1 MKEFKDRFII
11 GIDHGYGNIKTANH
25 VFKTGVAASDT
36 EPVFGTNVLL
46 YNDRYYLI
54 GEGHKEFNADKITD
68 EEYFILTLAGIAMEL
83 NSYGLTEANV
93 HIAAGLPLKWVSQ
106 QKKAFSDYLLR
117 VPDVRFA
124 FNRKN
129 YRVRITGVNIFPQGF
144 AAIQDNGILTQMM
157 NEGYAHSTV
166 KHVYGLLKEYFRY
179 LCCEEHIPKNPM
191 AYVRMIRKANFLAA
205 QGKENIAQSV
215 AVTVLSDEE
224 IQCMREEVFAKNKK
238 GALKHHQAV
247 AYLLMLNT
255 GLRTGEALG
264 LINSDID
271 LDDKELRVTRAVKEV
286 SKRDKDGTVCGTELI
301 VGGMKTAASK
311 RTIPLNS
318 TAIEMILILRTE
330 RYFGAD
336 SPLIS
341 NQVGDFTRPST
352 FRSRWYTLLDF
363 AGISH
368 KGLHSLR
375 HTFATRLINGVEDEN
390 GNLKTLTV
398 RQVADLF
405 GHTTSSVTEKY
416 YVRREPNK
424 LCGITDEFEL

>member
-1 MKEFKDRFII
+1 MALKKLLNKGTVYKRSDSRWGGMVSYHDEQGVYRRKCFCAPTKKAVLKKIADYIEAFKKEVAEADE
-11 GIDHGYGNIKTANH
+11 ANKPLRKSMQKWLE
-25 VFKTGVAASDT
+25 VFQ
-36 EPVFGTNVLL
+36 FGTVERATYDRKEDCAKRYIYPRIGDLL
-46 YNDRYYLI
+46 ISDINS
-54 GEGHKEFNADKITD
+54 AD
-68 EEYFILTLAGIAMEL
+68 L
-83 NSYGLTEANV
+83 
-93 HIAAGLPLKWVSQ
+93 
-106 QKKAFSDYLLR
+106 
-117 VPDVRFA
+117 
-124 FNRKN
+124 
-129 YRVRITGVNIFPQGF
+129 
-144 AAIQDNGILTQMM
+144 NGILTQMM

-166 KHVYGLLKEYFRY
+166 KHIYSLLNEYFRY
-179 LCCEEHIPKNPM
+179 LCYEEYISKNPM
-191 AYVRMIRKANFLAA
+191 AYVRIIKKANFLAA
-205 QGKENIAQSV
+205 QGKGNIAQSD
-215 AVTVLSDEE
+215 AVTVLTNEE
-224 IQCMREEVFAKNKK
+224 IQRLRETVFTRNRK
-238 GALKHHQAV
+238 GAMKHQQAA

-255 GLRTGEALG
+255 GLRTGEVLG

-271 LDDKELRVTRAVKEV
+271 LDNREMLVVRAVKEV
-286 SKRDKDGTVCGTELI
+286 GKRDNDGTVRGTELI

-318 TAIEMILILRTE
+318 AAIEMILILRTE

-398 RQVADLF
+398 KQVADLL

-416 YVRREPNK
+416 YVRLEPNK

>member
-1 MKEFKDRFII
+1 MALKKLLNNGTVYKHNDNRWGGMVSYHDEQ
-11 GIDHGYGNIKTANH
+11 
-25 VFKTGVAASDT
+25 GVYRRKSFCAPT
-36 EPVFGTNVLL
+36 
-46 YNDRYYLI
+46 
-54 GEGHKEFNADKITD
+54 
-68 EEYFILTLAGIAMEL
+68 
-83 NSYGLTEANV
+83 
-93 HIAAGLPLKWVSQ
+93 
-106 QKKAFSDYLLR
+106 KKAVLKKIGDYIEAFKREVAEADETKKPLR
-117 VPDVRFA
+117 KSMQKWLEVFQYGTVERATYD
-124 FNRKN
+124 RKEDCAKH
-129 YRVRITGVNIFPQGF
+129 YIYPRIGDMIISEITS
-144 AAIQDNGILTQMM
+144 ADLNGILTQMM
-157 NEGYAHSTV
+157 NEGYSHSTV
-166 KHVYGLLKEYFRY
+166 KHVYSLFKEYFRY
-179 LCCEEHIPKNPM
+179 LCYEEHIPKNPM
-191 AYVRMIRKANFLAA
+191 AYVRMIKKANFLAA
-205 QGKENIAQSV
+205 QGREIIARSD
-215 AVTVLSDEE
+215 AVTVLNDEE
-224 IQCMREEVFAKNKK
+224 IRRLREAVFTRNRK
-238 GALKHHQAV
+238 GALKHQQAA

-255 GLRTGEALG
+255 GLRTGEVLG
-264 LINSDID
+264 LFNSDID
-271 LDDKELRVTRAVKEV
+271 LDKRELSVTRAVKEV
-286 SKRDKDGTVCGTELI
+286 GKRDKDGAACGTELI

-398 RQVADLF
+398 KQVADLL

-416 YVRREPNK
+416 YVRREPDK

>member
-1 MKEFKDRFII
+1 MALKKLLNNGTVYKHNDNRWGGMVSYHDEQGVYRRKSFCAPTKKAVLKKIGDYIEAFKREVAEADETKKPLRKSMQKWLDVFQYGTVERATHDRKEDCAKRYIYPRIGDLII
-11 GIDHGYGNIKTANH
+11 SE
-25 VFKTGVAASDT
+25 VAA
-36 EPVFGTNVLL
+36 
-46 YNDRYYLI
+46 
-54 GEGHKEFNADKITD
+54 AD
-68 EEYFILTLAGIAMEL
+68 L
-83 NSYGLTEANV
+83 S
-93 HIAAGLPLKWVSQ
+93 
-106 QKKAFSDYLLR
+106 
-117 VPDVRFA
+117 
-124 FNRKN
+124 
-129 YRVRITGVNIFPQGF
+129 
-144 AAIQDNGILTQMM
+144 GILSQMM
-157 NEGYAHSTV
+157 IEGYAHSTV
-166 KHVYGLLKEYFRY
+166 KHVYSLLNEYFRY
-179 LCCEEHIPKNPM
+179 LCYEDYIPKNPM
-191 AYVRMIRKANFLAA
+191 AYVRMIKKANFLAA
-205 QGKENIAQSV
+205 QGREIIARSD
-215 AVTVLSDEE
+215 AVTVLTDEE
-224 IQCMREEVFAKNKK
+224 IRRLREAVFTRNRK
-238 GALKHHQAV
+238 GALKHQQAA

-264 LINSDID
+264 LLNSDID
-271 LDDKELRVTRAVKEV
+271 LDKRALSVTRAVKEV

-318 TAIEMILILRTE
+318 TAIEMILILRTD

-398 RQVADLF
+398 RQVADLL

>member
-1 MKEFKDRFII
+1 MALKKLLNKGTVYKRSDNRWGGMVSYHDEQ
-11 GIDHGYGNIKTANH
+11 
-25 VFKTGVAASDT
+25 GVYRRKSFCAPT
-36 EPVFGTNVLL
+36 
-46 YNDRYYLI
+46 
-54 GEGHKEFNADKITD
+54 
-68 EEYFILTLAGIAMEL
+68 
-83 NSYGLTEANV
+83 
-93 HIAAGLPLKWVSQ
+93 
-106 QKKAFSDYLLR
+106 KKAVLKKIGDYIEFFKMEIAEADETKKPLR
-117 VPDVRFA
+117 KSMQKWLEVFQYGTVERATYD
-124 FNRKN
+124 RKEDCAKH
-129 YRVRITGVNIFPQGF
+129 YIYPRIGDMIISEITS
-144 AAIQDNGILTQMM
+144 ADLNGILTQMM
-157 NEGYAHSTV
+157 NEGYSHSTV
-166 KHVYGLLKEYFRY
+166 KHVYSLFKEYFRY
-179 LCCEEHIPKNPM
+179 LCYEEHIPKNPM
-191 AYVRMIRKANFLAA
+191 AYVRMIKKANFLAA
-205 QGKENIAQSV
+205 QGREIIARSD
-215 AVTVLSDEE
+215 AVTVLNDEE
-224 IQCMREEVFAKNKK
+224 IRRLREAVFTRNRK
-238 GALKHHQAV
+238 GALKHQQAA

-255 GLRTGEALG
+255 GLRTGEVLG
-264 LINSDID
+264 LLYSDIV
-271 LDDKELRVTRAVKEV
+271 LDKRELSVTRAVKEV
-286 SKRDKDGTVCGTELI
+286 GKRDKDGAACGTELI

-318 TAIEMILILRTE
+318 TAIEMILILRTD

-398 RQVADLF
+398 RQVADLL

>member
-1 MKEFKDRFII
+1 MALKKLLNKGTVYKRSDNHWGGMVSYHDEQGVYRRKSFCAPTKKAVLKKIGDYIEAFKREVAEADETKKPLRKSMQKWLEVFQYGTVERATHDRKEDCAKRYIYPRIGDLII
-11 GIDHGYGNIKTANH
+11 SE
-25 VFKTGVAASDT
+25 VAA
-36 EPVFGTNVLL
+36 
-46 YNDRYYLI
+46 
-54 GEGHKEFNADKITD
+54 AD
-68 EEYFILTLAGIAMEL
+68 L
-83 NSYGLTEANV
+83 S
-93 HIAAGLPLKWVSQ
+93 
-106 QKKAFSDYLLR
+106 
-117 VPDVRFA
+117 
-124 FNRKN
+124 
-129 YRVRITGVNIFPQGF
+129 
-144 AAIQDNGILTQMM
+144 GILSQMM
-157 NEGYAHSTV
+157 IEGYAHSTV
-166 KHVYGLLKEYFRY
+166 KHVYSLLNEYFRY
-179 LCCEEHIPKNPM
+179 LCYEDYIPKNPM
-191 AYVRMIRKANFLAA
+191 AYVRMIKKANFLAA
-205 QGKENIAQSV
+205 QGREIIARSD
-215 AVTVLSDEE
+215 AVTVLTDEE
-224 IQCMREEVFAKNKK
+224 IRRLREAVFTRNRK
-238 GALKHHQAV
+238 GALKHQQAA

-255 GLRTGEALG
+255 GLRTGEVLG

-271 LDDKELRVTRAVKEV
+271 LDNREMLAVRAVKEV
-286 SKRDKDGTVCGTELI
+286 GKRDNDGTVRGTELI

-318 TAIEMILILRTE
+318 AAIEMILILRTE

-363 AGISH
+363 AEISH

-398 RQVADLF
+398 KQVADLL

-416 YVRREPNK
+416 YVRREPDK

>member
-1 MKEFKDRFII
+1 MALKKLLNKGTVYKRNDNRWGGAVSYHDEQGVYRRKSFCAPTKKAVLKEI
-11 GIDHGYGNIKTANH
+11 GNYIE
-25 VFKTGVAASDT
+25 VFKKEIAEADETKKPLRKSMQKWL
-36 EPVFGTNVLL
+36 EVFQYGTVERAT
-46 YNDRYYLI
+46 YDRKEDCAKHYIYPRI
-54 GEGHKEFNADKITD
+54 GDMIISEITSAD
-68 EEYFILTLAGIAMEL
+68 L
-83 NSYGLTEANV
+83 
-93 HIAAGLPLKWVSQ
+93 
-106 QKKAFSDYLLR
+106 
-117 VPDVRFA
+117 
-124 FNRKN
+124 
-129 YRVRITGVNIFPQGF
+129 
-144 AAIQDNGILTQMM
+144 NGILTQMM
-157 NEGYAHSTV
+157 NEGYSHSTV
-166 KHVYGLLKEYFRY
+166 KHVYSLFKEYFRY
-179 LCCEEHIPKNPM
+179 LCYEEHIPKNPM
-191 AYVRMIRKANFLAA
+191 AYVRMIKKANFLAA
-205 QGKENIAQSV
+205 QGREIIARSD
-215 AVTVLSDEE
+215 AVTVLNDEE
-224 IQCMREEVFAKNKK
+224 IRRLREAVFTRNRK
-238 GALKHHQAV
+238 GALKHQQAA

-264 LINSDID
+264 LLNSDID
-271 LDDKELRVTRAVKEV
+271 LDKRALSVTRAVKEV

-318 TAIEMILILRTE
+318 TAIEMILILRTD

-398 RQVADLF
+398 RQVADLL

>member
-1 MKEFKDRFII
+1 MALKKLLNKGTVYKRSDNRWGGMVSYHDEQ
-11 GIDHGYGNIKTANH
+11 
-25 VFKTGVAASDT
+25 GVYRRKSFCAPT
-36 EPVFGTNVLL
+36 
-46 YNDRYYLI
+46 
-54 GEGHKEFNADKITD
+54 
-68 EEYFILTLAGIAMEL
+68 
-83 NSYGLTEANV
+83 
-93 HIAAGLPLKWVSQ
+93 
-106 QKKAFSDYLLR
+106 KKAVLKKIGDYIEFFKMEIAEADETKKPLR
-117 VPDVRFA
+117 KSMQKWLEVFQYGTVERATYD
-124 FNRKN
+124 RKEDCAKH
-129 YRVRITGVNIFPQGF
+129 YIYPRIGDMIISEITS
-144 AAIQDNGILTQMM
+144 ADLNGILTQMM
-157 NEGYAHSTV
+157 NEGYSHSTV
-166 KHVYGLLKEYFRY
+166 KHVYSLFKEYFRY
-179 LCCEEHIPKNPM
+179 LCYEEHIPKNPM
-191 AYVRMIRKANFLAA
+191 AYVRMIKKANFLAA
-205 QGKENIAQSV
+205 QGREIIARSD
-215 AVTVLSDEE
+215 AVTVLNDEE
-224 IQCMREEVFAKNKK
+224 IRRLREAVFTRNRK
-238 GALKHHQAV
+238 GALKHQQAA

-255 GLRTGEALG
+255 GLRTGEVLG
-264 LINSDID
+264 LFNSDID
-271 LDDKELRVTRAVKEV
+271 LDKRELSVTRAVKEV
-286 SKRDKDGTVCGTELI
+286 GKRDKDGAACGTELI

-311 RTIPLNS
+311 RAIPLNS

-398 RQVADLF
+398 RQVADLL

>member
-1 MKEFKDRFII
+1 MALKKLLNKGTVYKRSDNRWGGMVSYHDEQ
-11 GIDHGYGNIKTANH
+11 
-25 VFKTGVAASDT
+25 GVYRRKSFCAPT
-36 EPVFGTNVLL
+36 
-46 YNDRYYLI
+46 
-54 GEGHKEFNADKITD
+54 
-68 EEYFILTLAGIAMEL
+68 
-83 NSYGLTEANV
+83 
-93 HIAAGLPLKWVSQ
+93 
-106 QKKAFSDYLLR
+106 KKAVLKKIGDYIEFFKMEIAEADETKKPLR
-117 VPDVRFA
+117 KSMQKWLEVFQYGTVERATYD
-124 FNRKN
+124 RKEDCAKH
-129 YRVRITGVNIFPQGF
+129 YIYPRIGDMIISEITS
-144 AAIQDNGILTQMM
+144 ADLNGILTQMM
-157 NEGYAHSTV
+157 NEGYSHSTV
-166 KHVYGLLKEYFRY
+166 KHVYSLLNEYFRY
-179 LCCEEHIPKNPM
+179 LCYEDYIPKNPM
-191 AYVRMIRKANFLAA
+191 AYVRMIKKANFLAA
-205 QGKENIAQSV
+205 QGREIIARSD
-215 AVTVLSDEE
+215 AVTVLNDEE
-224 IQCMREEVFAKNKK
+224 IRRLREAVFTRNRK
-238 GALKHHQAV
+238 GALKHQQAA

-255 GLRTGEALG
+255 GLRTGEVLG
-264 LINSDID
+264 LLNSDID
-271 LDDKELRVTRAVKEV
+271 LDNREMLVVRAVKEV
-286 SKRDKDGTVCGTELI
+286 GKRDKDGAACGTELI

-398 RQVADLF
+398 RQVADLL

>member
-1 MKEFKDRFII
+1 MALKKLLNKGTVYKRSDNRWGGMVSYHDEQ
-11 GIDHGYGNIKTANH
+11 
-25 VFKTGVAASDT
+25 GVYRRKSFCAPT
-36 EPVFGTNVLL
+36 
-46 YNDRYYLI
+46 
-54 GEGHKEFNADKITD
+54 
-68 EEYFILTLAGIAMEL
+68 
-83 NSYGLTEANV
+83 
-93 HIAAGLPLKWVSQ
+93 
-106 QKKAFSDYLLR
+106 KKAVLKKIGDYIEFFKMEIAEADETKKPLR
-117 VPDVRFA
+117 KSMQKWLEVFQYGTVERATYD
-124 FNRKN
+124 RKEDCAKH
-129 YRVRITGVNIFPQGF
+129 YIYPRIGDMIISEITS
-144 AAIQDNGILTQMM
+144 ADLNGILTQMM
-157 NEGYAHSTV
+157 NEGYSHSTV
-166 KHVYGLLKEYFRY
+166 KHVYSLFKEYFRY
-179 LCCEEHIPKNPM
+179 LCYEEHIPKNPM
-191 AYVRMIRKANFLAA
+191 AYVRMIKKANFLAA
-205 QGKENIAQSV
+205 QGREIIARSD
-215 AVTVLSDEE
+215 AVTVLNDEE
-224 IQCMREEVFAKNKK
+224 IRRLREAVFTRNRK
-238 GALKHHQAV
+238 GALKHQQAA

-255 GLRTGEALG
+255 GLRTGEVLG
-264 LINSDID
+264 LLNSDID
-271 LDDKELRVTRAVKEV
+271 LDKRELSVTRAVKEV
-286 SKRDKDGTVCGTELI
+286 GKRDKDGAACGTELI

>member
-1 MKEFKDRFII
+1 MALKKLLNKGTVYKRSDNRWGGMVSYHDEQ
-11 GIDHGYGNIKTANH
+11 
-25 VFKTGVAASDT
+25 GVYRRKSFCAPT
-36 EPVFGTNVLL
+36 
-46 YNDRYYLI
+46 
-54 GEGHKEFNADKITD
+54 
-68 EEYFILTLAGIAMEL
+68 
-83 NSYGLTEANV
+83 
-93 HIAAGLPLKWVSQ
+93 
-106 QKKAFSDYLLR
+106 KKAVLKKIGDYIEFFKMEIAEADETKKPLR
-117 VPDVRFA
+117 KSMQKWLEVFQYGTVERATYD
-124 FNRKN
+124 RKEDCAKH
-129 YRVRITGVNIFPQGF
+129 YIYPRIGDMIISEITS
-144 AAIQDNGILTQMM
+144 ADLNGILTQMM
-157 NEGYAHSTV
+157 NEGYSHSTV
-166 KHVYGLLKEYFRY
+166 KHVYSLFKEYFRY
-179 LCCEEHIPKNPM
+179 LCYEEHIPKNPM
-191 AYVRMIRKANFLAA
+191 AYVRMIKKANFLAA
-205 QGKENIAQSV
+205 QGREIIARSD
-215 AVTVLSDEE
+215 AVTVLNDEE
-224 IQCMREEVFAKNKK
+224 IRRLREAVFTRNRK
-238 GALKHHQAV
+238 GALKHQQAA

-255 GLRTGEALG
+255 GLRTGEVLG
-264 LINSDID
+264 LFNSDID
-271 LDDKELRVTRAVKEV
+271 LDKRELSVTRAVKEV
-286 SKRDKDGTVCGTELI
+286 GKRDKDGAACGTELI

-311 RTIPLNS
+311 RAIPINS
-318 TAIEMILILRTE
+318 TAIEMILILRTD

-398 RQVADLF
+398 RQVADLL

>member
-1 MKEFKDRFII
+1 MALKKLLNKGTVYKRSDNRWGGMVSYHDEQGVYRRKSFCAPTKKAVLKKI
-11 GIDHGYGNIKTANH
+11 GNYIE
-25 VFKTGVAASDT
+25 VFKKKIAEADETKKPLRKSMQKWL
-36 EPVFGTNVLL
+36 EVFQYGTVERAT
-46 YNDRYYLI
+46 YDRKEDCAKHYIYPRI
-54 GEGHKEFNADKITD
+54 GDMIISEITSAD
-68 EEYFILTLAGIAMEL
+68 L
-83 NSYGLTEANV
+83 
-93 HIAAGLPLKWVSQ
+93 
-106 QKKAFSDYLLR
+106 
-117 VPDVRFA
+117 
-124 FNRKN
+124 
-129 YRVRITGVNIFPQGF
+129 
-144 AAIQDNGILTQMM
+144 NGILTQMM
-157 NEGYAHSTV
+157 NEGYSHSTV
-166 KHVYGLLKEYFRY
+166 KHVYSLFKEYFRY
-179 LCCEEHIPKNPM
+179 LCYEEHIPKNPM
-191 AYVRMIRKANFLAA
+191 AYVRMIKKANFLAA
-205 QGKENIAQSV
+205 QGREIIARSD
-215 AVTVLSDEE
+215 AVTVLNDEE
-224 IQCMREEVFAKNKK
+224 IRRLREAVFTRNRK
-238 GALKHHQAV
+238 GALKHQQAA

-264 LINSDID
+264 LLNSDID
-271 LDDKELRVTRAVKEV
+271 LDKRALSVTRAVKEV

-311 RTIPLNS
+311 RAIPLNS

-398 RQVADLF
+398 RQVADLL

>member
-1 MKEFKDRFII
+1 MALKKLLNKGTVYKRSDNRWGGMVSYHDEQ
-11 GIDHGYGNIKTANH
+11 
-25 VFKTGVAASDT
+25 GVYRRKSFCAPT
-36 EPVFGTNVLL
+36 
-46 YNDRYYLI
+46 
-54 GEGHKEFNADKITD
+54 
-68 EEYFILTLAGIAMEL
+68 
-83 NSYGLTEANV
+83 
-93 HIAAGLPLKWVSQ
+93 
-106 QKKAFSDYLLR
+106 KKAVLKKIGDYIEFFKMEIAEADETKKPLR
-117 VPDVRFA
+117 KSMQKWLEVFQYGTVERATYD
-124 FNRKN
+124 RKEDCAKH
-129 YRVRITGVNIFPQGF
+129 YIYPRIGDMIISEITS
-144 AAIQDNGILTQMM
+144 ADLNGILTQMM
-157 NEGYAHSTV
+157 NEGYSHSTV
-166 KHVYGLLKEYFRY
+166 KHVYSLFKEYFRY
-179 LCCEEHIPKNPM
+179 LCYEEHIPKNPM
-191 AYVRMIRKANFLAA
+191 AYVRMIKKANFLAA
-205 QGKENIAQSV
+205 QGREIIARSD
-215 AVTVLSDEE
+215 AVTVLNDEE
-224 IQCMREEVFAKNKK
+224 IRRLREAVFTRNRK
-238 GALKHHQAV
+238 GALKHQQAA

-255 GLRTGEALG
+255 GLRTGEVLG
-264 LINSDID
+264 LLNSDID
-271 LDDKELRVTRAVKEV
+271 LDKRALSVTRAVKEV

-398 RQVADLF
+398 RQVADLL

>member
-1 MKEFKDRFII
+1 MVSYHDEQGVYRRKSFCAPTKKAVLKKIGDYIEAFKREVAEADETKKPLRKSMQKWLDVFQYGTVERATHDRKEDCAKRYIYPRIGDLII
-11 GIDHGYGNIKTANH
+11 SE
-25 VFKTGVAASDT
+25 VAAA
-36 EPVFGTNVLL
+36 VL
-46 YNDRYYLI
+46 
-54 GEGHKEFNADKITD
+54 
-68 EEYFILTLAGIAMEL
+68 
-83 NSYGLTEANV
+83 S
-93 HIAAGLPLKWVSQ
+93 
-106 QKKAFSDYLLR
+106 
-117 VPDVRFA
+117 
-124 FNRKN
+124 
-129 YRVRITGVNIFPQGF
+129 
-144 AAIQDNGILTQMM
+144 GILSQMIL
-157 NEGYAHSTV
+157 EGYAHSTV
-166 KHVYGLLKEYFRY
+166 KHVYSLLNEYFRY
-179 LCCEEHIPKNPM
+179 LCYEDYIPKNPM
-191 AYVRMIRKANFLAA
+191 AYVRMIKKANFLAA
-205 QGKENIAQSV
+205 QGREIIARSD
-215 AVTVLSDEE
+215 AVTVLTDEE
-224 IQCMREEVFAKNKK
+224 IRRLREAVFTRNRK
-238 GALKHHQAV
+238 GALKHQQAA

-255 GLRTGEALG
+255 GLRTGEVLG

-271 LDDKELRVTRAVKEV
+271 LDNREMLVVRAVKEV
-286 SKRDKDGTVCGTELI
+286 GKRDNDGTVRGTELI

-318 TAIEMILILRTE
+318 AAIEMILILRTE

-398 RQVADLF
+398 KQVADLL

>member
-1 MKEFKDRFII
+1 MSQREILTNGNAFKRTDGRWGGVVWYLDEQGARKRKSFSGTTKSEVNKKMKKYIVEFNQDKNDSVESL
-11 GIDHGYGNIKTANH
+11 KTLEDSLQNWLQ
-25 VFKTGVAASDT
+25 VFKFPAVERTTYDRAESVARNQIYPILGKKVVGDITAADIKM
-36 EPVFGTNVLL
+36 LL
-46 YNDRYYLI
+46 
-54 GEGHKEFNADKITD
+54 
-68 EEYFILTLAGIAMEL
+68 
-83 NSYGLTEANV
+83 
-93 HIAAGLPLKWVSQ
+93 
-106 QKKAFSDYLLR
+106 
-117 VPDVRFA
+117 
-124 FNRKN
+124 N
-129 YRVRITGVNIFPQGF
+129 YWMT
-144 AAIQDNGILTQMM
+144 
-157 NEGYAHSTV
+157 EGYAYTTV
-166 KHVYGLLKEYFRY
+166 KKVYTLLNEYFRY
-179 LCCEEHIPKNPM
+179 LCYEEHIPKNPM
-191 AYVRMIRKANFLAA
+191 AYVRMIKKANFLAA
-205 QGKENIAQSV
+205 QGREIIARSD
-215 AVTVLSDEE
+215 AVTVLNDEE
-224 IQCMREEVFAKNKK
+224 IRRLREAVFTRNRK
-238 GALKHHQAV
+238 GALKHQQAA

-264 LINSDID
+264 LLNSDID
-271 LDDKELRVTRAVKEV
+271 LDKRELSVTRAVKEV
-286 SKRDKDGTVCGTELI
+286 GKRDKDGAACGTELI

-318 TAIEMILILRTE
+318 AAIEMILILRTD

-398 RQVADLF
+398 RQVADLL

>member
-1 MKEFKDRFII
+1 MALKKLLNKGTVYKRSDSRWGGMVSYHDEQGVYRRKCFCAPTKKAVLKKIADYIEAFKKEVAEADE
-11 GIDHGYGNIKTANH
+11 ANKPLRKSMQKWLE
-25 VFKTGVAASDT
+25 VFQ
-36 EPVFGTNVLL
+36 FGTVERATYDRKEDCAKRYIYPRIGDLL
-46 YNDRYYLI
+46 ISDINS
-54 GEGHKEFNADKITD
+54 AD
-68 EEYFILTLAGIAMEL
+68 L
-83 NSYGLTEANV
+83 
-93 HIAAGLPLKWVSQ
+93 
-106 QKKAFSDYLLR
+106 
-117 VPDVRFA
+117 
-124 FNRKN
+124 
-129 YRVRITGVNIFPQGF
+129 
-144 AAIQDNGILTQMM
+144 NGILTQMM

-166 KHVYGLLKEYFRY
+166 KHIYSLLNEYFRY
-179 LCCEEHIPKNPM
+179 LCYEEYISKNPM
-191 AYVRMIRKANFLAA
+191 AYVRIIKKANFLAA
-205 QGKENIAQSV
+205 QGKGNIAQSD
-215 AVTVLSDEE
+215 AVTVLTNEE
-224 IQCMREEVFAKNKK
+224 IQRLRETVFTRNRK
-238 GALKHHQAV
+238 GAMKHQQAA

-255 GLRTGEALG
+255 GLRTGEVLG

-271 LDDKELRVTRAVKEV
+271 LDNREMLVVRAVKEV
-286 SKRDKDGTVCGTELI
+286 GKRDNDGTVRGTELI

-318 TAIEMILILRTE
+318 AAIEMILILRTE

-398 RQVADLF
+398 KQVADLL

>member
-1 MKEFKDRFII
+1 MALKKLLNKGTVYKRSDNRWGGMVSYHDEQ
-11 GIDHGYGNIKTANH
+11 
-25 VFKTGVAASDT
+25 GVYRRKSFCAPT
-36 EPVFGTNVLL
+36 
-46 YNDRYYLI
+46 
-54 GEGHKEFNADKITD
+54 
-68 EEYFILTLAGIAMEL
+68 
-83 NSYGLTEANV
+83 
-93 HIAAGLPLKWVSQ
+93 
-106 QKKAFSDYLLR
+106 KKAVLKKIGDYIEFFKMEIAEADETKKPLR
-117 VPDVRFA
+117 KSMQKWLEVFQYGTVERATYD
-124 FNRKN
+124 RKEDCAKH
-129 YRVRITGVNIFPQGF
+129 YIYPRIGDMIISEITS
-144 AAIQDNGILTQMM
+144 ADLNGILTQMM
-157 NEGYAHSTV
+157 NEGYSHSTV
-166 KHVYGLLKEYFRY
+166 KHVYSLFKEYFRY
-179 LCCEEHIPKNPM
+179 LCYEEHIPKNPM
-191 AYVRMIRKANFLAA
+191 AYVRMIKKANFLAA
-205 QGKENIAQSV
+205 QGREIIARSD
-215 AVTVLSDEE
+215 AVTVLNDEE
-224 IQCMREEVFAKNKK
+224 IRRLREAVFTRNRK
-238 GALKHHQAV
+238 GALKHQQAA

-255 GLRTGEALG
+255 GLRTGEVLG
-264 LINSDID
+264 LLNSDID
-271 LDDKELRVTRAVKEV
+271 LDKRELSVTRAVKEV
-286 SKRDKDGTVCGTELI
+286 GKRDKDGAACGTELI

-318 TAIEMILILRTE
+318 AAIEMILILRTE

-398 RQVADLF
+398 RQVADLL

>member
-1 MKEFKDRFII
+1 MALKKLLNKGTVYKRSDSRWGGMVSYHDEQGVYRRKCFCAPTKKAVLKKIADYIEAFKKEVAEADE
-11 GIDHGYGNIKTANH
+11 ANKPLRKSMQKWLE
-25 VFKTGVAASDT
+25 VFQ
-36 EPVFGTNVLL
+36 FGTVERATYDRKEDCAKRYIYPRIGDLL
-46 YNDRYYLI
+46 ISDINS
-54 GEGHKEFNADKITD
+54 AD
-68 EEYFILTLAGIAMEL
+68 L
-83 NSYGLTEANV
+83 
-93 HIAAGLPLKWVSQ
+93 
-106 QKKAFSDYLLR
+106 
-117 VPDVRFA
+117 
-124 FNRKN
+124 
-129 YRVRITGVNIFPQGF
+129 
-144 AAIQDNGILTQMM
+144 NGILTQMM

-166 KHVYGLLKEYFRY
+166 KHIYSLLNEYFRY
-179 LCCEEHIPKNPM
+179 LCYEEYISKNPM
-191 AYVRMIRKANFLAA
+191 AYVRIIKKANFLAA
-205 QGKENIAQSV
+205 QGKGNIAQSD
-215 AVTVLSDEE
+215 AVTVLTNEE
-224 IQCMREEVFAKNKK
+224 IQRLRETVFTRNRK
-238 GALKHHQAV
+238 GAMKHQQAA

-255 GLRTGEALG
+255 GLRTGEVLG

-271 LDDKELRVTRAVKEV
+271 LDNREMLVVRAVKEV
-286 SKRDKDGTVCGTELI
+286 GKRDNDGTVRGTELI

-318 TAIEMILILRTE
+318 AAIEMILILRTE

-398 RQVADLF
+398 RQVADLL

>member
-1 MKEFKDRFII
+1 MALKKLLNKGTVYKRNDNRWGGAVSYHDEQGVYRRKSFCAPTKKAVLKKI
-11 GIDHGYGNIKTANH
+11 GNYIE
-25 VFKTGVAASDT
+25 VFKKKIAEADETKKPLRKSMQKWL
-36 EPVFGTNVLL
+36 EVFQYGTVERAT
-46 YNDRYYLI
+46 YDRKEDCAKHYIYPRI
-54 GEGHKEFNADKITD
+54 GDMIISEITSAD
-68 EEYFILTLAGIAMEL
+68 L
-83 NSYGLTEANV
+83 
-93 HIAAGLPLKWVSQ
+93 
-106 QKKAFSDYLLR
+106 
-117 VPDVRFA
+117 
-124 FNRKN
+124 
-129 YRVRITGVNIFPQGF
+129 
-144 AAIQDNGILTQMM
+144 NGILTQMM
-157 NEGYAHSTV
+157 NEGYSHSTV
-166 KHVYGLLKEYFRY
+166 KHVYSLFKEYFRY
-179 LCCEEHIPKNPM
+179 LCYEEHIPKNPM
-191 AYVRMIRKANFLAA
+191 AYVRMIKKANFLAA
-205 QGKENIAQSV
+205 QGREIIARSD
-215 AVTVLSDEE
+215 AVTVLNDEE
-224 IQCMREEVFAKNKK
+224 IRRLREAVFTRNRK
-238 GALKHHQAV
+238 GALKHQQAA

-264 LINSDID
+264 LLNSDID
-271 LDDKELRVTRAVKEV
+271 LDKRALSVTRAVKEV

-311 RTIPLNS
+311 RAIPINS

-330 RYFGAD
+330 RYFGED

-398 RQVADLF
+398 RQVADLL

>member
-1 MKEFKDRFII
+1 MALKKLLNKGTVYKRNDNRW
-11 GIDHGYGNIKTANH
+11 GGMVGYH
-25 VFKTGVAASDT
+25 DEQGVYRRKSFCAPT
-36 EPVFGTNVLL
+36 
-46 YNDRYYLI
+46 
-54 GEGHKEFNADKITD
+54 
-68 EEYFILTLAGIAMEL
+68 
-83 NSYGLTEANV
+83 
-93 HIAAGLPLKWVSQ
+93 
-106 QKKAFSDYLLR
+106 KKALLKKIGDYIEFFKMEIAEADETKKPLR
-117 VPDVRFA
+117 KSMQKWLEVFQYGTVERATYD
-124 FNRKN
+124 RKEDCAKH
-129 YRVRITGVNIFPQGF
+129 YIYPRIGDMIISEITS
-144 AAIQDNGILTQMM
+144 ADLNGILTQMM
-157 NEGYAHSTV
+157 NEGYSHSTV
-166 KHVYGLLKEYFRY
+166 KHVYSLFKEYFRY
-179 LCCEEHIPKNPM
+179 LCYEEHIPKNPM
-191 AYVRMIRKANFLAA
+191 AYVRMIKKANFLAA
-205 QGKENIAQSV
+205 QGREIIARSD
-215 AVTVLSDEE
+215 AVTVLNDEE
-224 IQCMREEVFAKNKK
+224 IRRLREAVFTRNRK
-238 GALKHHQAV
+238 GALKHQQAA

-264 LINSDID
+264 LLNSDID
-271 LDDKELRVTRAVKEV
+271 LDKRALSVTRAVKEV

-311 RTIPLNS
+311 RAIPLNS

-398 RQVADLF
+398 KQVADLL

>member
-1 MKEFKDRFII
+1 MALKKLLNNGTVYKHNDNRWGGMVSYHDEQGVYRRKSFCAPTKKAVLKKIGDYIEAFKREVAEADETKKPLRKSMQKWLDVFQYGTVERATHDRKEDCAKRYIYPRIGDLII
-11 GIDHGYGNIKTANH
+11 SE
-25 VFKTGVAASDT
+25 VAA
-36 EPVFGTNVLL
+36 
-46 YNDRYYLI
+46 
-54 GEGHKEFNADKITD
+54 AD
-68 EEYFILTLAGIAMEL
+68 L
-83 NSYGLTEANV
+83 S
-93 HIAAGLPLKWVSQ
+93 
-106 QKKAFSDYLLR
+106 
-117 VPDVRFA
+117 
-124 FNRKN
+124 
-129 YRVRITGVNIFPQGF
+129 
-144 AAIQDNGILTQMM
+144 GILSQMM
-157 NEGYAHSTV
+157 IEGYAHSTV
-166 KHVYGLLKEYFRY
+166 KHVYSLLNEYFRY
-179 LCCEEHIPKNPM
+179 LCYEDYIPKNPM
-191 AYVRMIRKANFLAA
+191 AYVRMIKKANFLAA
-205 QGKENIAQSV
+205 QGREIIARSD
-215 AVTVLSDEE
+215 AVTVLTDEE
-224 IQCMREEVFAKNKK
+224 IRRLREAVFTRNRK
-238 GALKHHQAV
+238 GALKHQQAA
-247 AYLLMLNT
+247 AYLLILNT
-255 GLRTGEALG
+255 GLRTGEVLG

-271 LDDKELRVTRAVKEV
+271 LDNREMLVVRAVKEV
-286 SKRDKDGTVCGTELI
+286 GKRDNDGTVRGTELI

-318 TAIEMILILRTE
+318 AAIEMILILRTE

-398 RQVADLF
+398 KQVADLL

-416 YVRREPNK
+416 YVRREPDK

>member
-1 MKEFKDRFII
+1 MALKKLLNKGTVYKRSDSRWGGMVSYHDEQGVYRRKCFCAPTKKAVLKKIADYIEAFKKEVAEADE
-11 GIDHGYGNIKTANH
+11 ANKPLRKSMQKWLE
-25 VFKTGVAASDT
+25 VFQ
-36 EPVFGTNVLL
+36 FGTVERATYDRKEDCAKRYIYPRIGDLL
-46 YNDRYYLI
+46 ISDINS
-54 GEGHKEFNADKITD
+54 AD
-68 EEYFILTLAGIAMEL
+68 L
-83 NSYGLTEANV
+83 
-93 HIAAGLPLKWVSQ
+93 
-106 QKKAFSDYLLR
+106 
-117 VPDVRFA
+117 
-124 FNRKN
+124 
-129 YRVRITGVNIFPQGF
+129 
-144 AAIQDNGILTQMM
+144 NGILTQMM

-166 KHVYGLLKEYFRY
+166 KHIYSLLNEYFRY
-179 LCCEEHIPKNPM
+179 LCYEEYISKNPM
-191 AYVRMIRKANFLAA
+191 AYVRIIKKANFLAA
-205 QGKENIAQSV
+205 QGKGNIAQSD
-215 AVTVLSDEE
+215 AVTVLTNEE
-224 IQCMREEVFAKNKK
+224 IQRLRETVFTRNRK
-238 GALKHHQAV
+238 GAMKHQQAA

-255 GLRTGEALG
+255 GLRTGEVLG

-271 LDDKELRVTRAVKEV
+271 LDNREMLVVRAVKEV
-286 SKRDKDGTVCGTELI
+286 GKRDNDGTVRGTELI

-318 TAIEMILILRTE
+318 AAIEMILILRTE

-398 RQVADLF
+398 KQVADLL

-416 YVRREPNK
+416 YVRREPDK

>member
-1 MKEFKDRFII
+1 MALKKLLNKGTVYKRSDNRWGGMVSYHDEQ
-11 GIDHGYGNIKTANH
+11 
-25 VFKTGVAASDT
+25 GVYRRKSFCAPT
-36 EPVFGTNVLL
+36 
-46 YNDRYYLI
+46 
-54 GEGHKEFNADKITD
+54 
-68 EEYFILTLAGIAMEL
+68 
-83 NSYGLTEANV
+83 
-93 HIAAGLPLKWVSQ
+93 
-106 QKKAFSDYLLR
+106 KKAVLKKIGDYIEFFKMEIAEADETKKPLR
-117 VPDVRFA
+117 KSMQKWLEVFQYGTVERATYD
-124 FNRKN
+124 RKEDCAKH
-129 YRVRITGVNIFPQGF
+129 YIYPRIGDMIISEITS
-144 AAIQDNGILTQMM
+144 ADLNGILTQMM
-157 NEGYAHSTV
+157 NEGYSHSTV
-166 KHVYGLLKEYFRY
+166 KHVYSLFKEYFRY
-179 LCCEEHIPKNPM
+179 LCYEEHIPKNPM
-191 AYVRMIRKANFLAA
+191 AYVRMIKKANFLAA
-205 QGKENIAQSV
+205 QGREIIARSD
-215 AVTVLSDEE
+215 AVTVLNDEE
-224 IQCMREEVFAKNKK
+224 IRRLREAVFTRNRK
-238 GALKHHQAV
+238 GALKHQQAA

-255 GLRTGEALG
+255 GLRT
-264 LINSDID
+264 D
-271 LDDKELRVTRAVKEV
+271 LDKRELSVTRAVKEV
-286 SKRDKDGTVCGTELI
+286 GKRDKDGAACGTELI

-318 TAIEMILILRTE
+318 TAIEMILILRTD

-398 RQVADLF
+398 RQVADLL

>member
-1 MKEFKDRFII
+1 MALKKILNKGTVYKRNDNRWGGMVSYHDEQGVYRRKSFCAPTKKAVLKKI
-11 GIDHGYGNIKTANH
+11 GNYIE
-25 VFKTGVAASDT
+25 VFKKEIAEADETKKPLRKSMQKWLEVFQYGTVERATYDRKEDCAKRYIYPRIGDSIISEVAA
-36 EPVFGTNVLL
+36 
-46 YNDRYYLI
+46 
-54 GEGHKEFNADKITD
+54 AD
-68 EEYFILTLAGIAMEL
+68 L
-83 NSYGLTEANV
+83 S
-93 HIAAGLPLKWVSQ
+93 
-106 QKKAFSDYLLR
+106 
-117 VPDVRFA
+117 
-124 FNRKN
+124 
-129 YRVRITGVNIFPQGF
+129 
-144 AAIQDNGILTQMM
+144 GILSQMM
-157 NEGYAHSTV
+157 IEGYAHSTV
-166 KHVYGLLKEYFRY
+166 KHVYSLLNEYFRY
-179 LCCEEHIPKNPM
+179 LCYEDVIPKNPM
-191 AYVRMIRKANFLAA
+191 AYVRMIKKANFLAA
-205 QGKENIAQSV
+205 QGREIIARSD
-215 AVTVLSDEE
+215 AVTVLTDEE
-224 IQCMREEVFAKNKK
+224 IRRLREAVFTRNRK
-238 GALKHHQAV
+238 GALKHQQAA

-264 LINSDID
+264 LLNSDID
-271 LDDKELRVTRAVKEV
+271 LDKRALSVTRAVKEV

-311 RTIPLNS
+311 RAIPLNS

-398 RQVADLF
+398 RQVADLL

>member
-1 MKEFKDRFII
+1 MALKKLLNKGTVYKRSDSRWGGMVSYHDEQGVYRRKCFCAPTKKAVLKKIADYIEAFKKEVAEADEANKPLRKSMQKWLEVFQFGTVERATYDRKEDCAKRYIYPRIGDSII
-11 GIDHGYGNIKTANH
+11 SE
-25 VFKTGVAASDT
+25 VAA
-36 EPVFGTNVLL
+36 
-46 YNDRYYLI
+46 
-54 GEGHKEFNADKITD
+54 AD
-68 EEYFILTLAGIAMEL
+68 L
-83 NSYGLTEANV
+83 S
-93 HIAAGLPLKWVSQ
+93 
-106 QKKAFSDYLLR
+106 
-117 VPDVRFA
+117 
-124 FNRKN
+124 
-129 YRVRITGVNIFPQGF
+129 
-144 AAIQDNGILTQMM
+144 GILSQMM
-157 NEGYAHSTV
+157 IEGYAHSTV
-166 KHVYGLLKEYFRY
+166 KHVYSLLNEYFRY
-179 LCCEEHIPKNPM
+179 LCYEDYIPKNPM
-191 AYVRMIRKANFLAA
+191 AYVRMIKKANFLAA
-205 QGKENIAQSV
+205 QGREIIARSD
-215 AVTVLSDEE
+215 AVTVLNDEE
-224 IQCMREEVFAKNKK
+224 IRRLREAVFTRNRK
-238 GALKHHQAV
+238 GALKHQQAA

-264 LINSDID
+264 LLNSDID
-271 LDDKELRVTRAVKEV
+271 LDKRALSVTRAVKEV

-398 RQVADLF
+398 RQVADLL

>member
-1 MKEFKDRFII
+1 MALKKLLNKGTVYKRSDNRWGGMVSYHDEQGVYRRKSFCAPTKKAVLKKI
-11 GIDHGYGNIKTANH
+11 GNYIE
-25 VFKTGVAASDT
+25 VFKKEIAEADETKKPLRKSMQKWL
-36 EPVFGTNVLL
+36 EVFQYGTVERAT
-46 YNDRYYLI
+46 YDRKEDCAKHYIYPRI
-54 GEGHKEFNADKITD
+54 GDMIISEITSAD
-68 EEYFILTLAGIAMEL
+68 L
-83 NSYGLTEANV
+83 
-93 HIAAGLPLKWVSQ
+93 
-106 QKKAFSDYLLR
+106 
-117 VPDVRFA
+117 
-124 FNRKN
+124 
-129 YRVRITGVNIFPQGF
+129 
-144 AAIQDNGILTQMM
+144 NGILTQMM
-157 NEGYAHSTV
+157 NEGYSHSTV
-166 KHVYGLLKEYFRY
+166 KHVYSLFKEYFRY
-179 LCCEEHIPKNPM
+179 LCYEEHIPKNPM
-191 AYVRMIRKANFLAA
+191 AYVRMIKKANFLAA
-205 QGKENIAQSV
+205 QGREIIARSD
-215 AVTVLSDEE
+215 AVTVLNDEE
-224 IQCMREEVFAKNKK
+224 IRRLREAVFTRNRK
-238 GALKHHQAV
+238 GALKHQQAA

-255 GLRTGEALG
+255 GLRTGEVLG
-264 LINSDID
+264 LLNSDID
-271 LDDKELRVTRAVKEV
+271 LDKRELSVTRAVKEV
-286 SKRDKDGTVCGTELI
+286 GKRDKDGAACGTELI

-318 TAIEMILILRTE
+318 TAIEMILILRTD

-398 RQVADLF
+398 RQVADLL

>member
-1 MKEFKDRFII
+1 MALKKLLNKGTVYKRSDNRWGGMVSYHDEQ
-11 GIDHGYGNIKTANH
+11 
-25 VFKTGVAASDT
+25 GVYRRKSFCAPT
-36 EPVFGTNVLL
+36 
-46 YNDRYYLI
+46 
-54 GEGHKEFNADKITD
+54 
-68 EEYFILTLAGIAMEL
+68 
-83 NSYGLTEANV
+83 
-93 HIAAGLPLKWVSQ
+93 
-106 QKKAFSDYLLR
+106 KKAVLKKIGDYIEFFKMEIAEADETKKPLR
-117 VPDVRFA
+117 KSMQKWLEVFQYGTVERATYD
-124 FNRKN
+124 RKEDCAKH
-129 YRVRITGVNIFPQGF
+129 YIYPRIGDMIISEITS
-144 AAIQDNGILTQMM
+144 ADLNGILTQMM
-157 NEGYAHSTV
+157 NEGYSHSTV
-166 KHVYGLLKEYFRY
+166 KHVYSLFKEYFRY
-179 LCCEEHIPKNPM
+179 LCYEEHIPKNPM
-191 AYVRMIRKANFLAA
+191 AYVRMIKKANFLAA
-205 QGKENIAQSV
+205 QGREIIARSD
-215 AVTVLSDEE
+215 AVTVLTDEE
-224 IQCMREEVFAKNKK
+224 IRRLREAVFTRNRK
-238 GALKHHQAV
+238 GALKHQQAA

-255 GLRTGEALG
+255 GLRTGEVLG
-264 LINSDID
+264 LLNSDID
-271 LDDKELRVTRAVKEV
+271 LDKRELSVTRAVKEV
-286 SKRDKDGTVCGTELI
+286 GKRDKDGAACGTELI

-318 TAIEMILILRTE
+318 TAIEMILILRTD

-398 RQVADLF
+398 KQVADLL

>member
-1 MKEFKDRFII
+1 MALKKLLNKGTVYKRSDNRWGGMVSYHDEQ
-11 GIDHGYGNIKTANH
+11 
-25 VFKTGVAASDT
+25 GVYRRKSFCAPT
-36 EPVFGTNVLL
+36 
-46 YNDRYYLI
+46 
-54 GEGHKEFNADKITD
+54 
-68 EEYFILTLAGIAMEL
+68 
-83 NSYGLTEANV
+83 
-93 HIAAGLPLKWVSQ
+93 
-106 QKKAFSDYLLR
+106 KKAVLKKIGDYIEAFKREVAEADETKKPLR
-117 VPDVRFA
+117 KSMQKWLEVFQYGTVERATYD
-124 FNRKN
+124 RKEDCAKH
-129 YRVRITGVNIFPQGF
+129 YIYPRIGDMIISEITS
-144 AAIQDNGILTQMM
+144 ADLNGILTQMM
-157 NEGYAHSTV
+157 NEGYSHSTV
-166 KHVYGLLKEYFRY
+166 KHVYSLFKEYFRY
-179 LCCEEHIPKNPM
+179 LCYEEHIPKNPM
-191 AYVRMIRKANFLAA
+191 AYVRMIKKANFLAA
-205 QGKENIAQSV
+205 QGREIIARSD
-215 AVTVLSDEE
+215 AVTVLNDEE
-224 IQCMREEVFAKNKK
+224 IRRLREAVFTRNRK
-238 GALKHHQAV
+238 GALKHQQAA

-255 GLRTGEALG
+255 GLRTGEVLG
-264 LINSDID
+264 LFNSDID
-271 LDDKELRVTRAVKEV
+271 LDKRELSVTRAVKEV
-286 SKRDKDGTVCGTELI
+286 GKRDKDGAACGTELI

-318 TAIEMILILRTE
+318 TAIEMILILRTD

-398 RQVADLF
+398 RQVADLL

>member
-1 MKEFKDRFII
+1 MALKKLLNKGTVYKRSDNRWGGMVSYHDEQGVYRRKSFCAPTKKAVLKKIGDYIEFFKMEIAEADETKKPLRKSMQKWLEVFQYGTVERATHDRKEDCAKRYIYPRIGDLII
-11 GIDHGYGNIKTANH
+11 SE
-25 VFKTGVAASDT
+25 VAA
-36 EPVFGTNVLL
+36 
-46 YNDRYYLI
+46 
-54 GEGHKEFNADKITD
+54 AD
-68 EEYFILTLAGIAMEL
+68 L
-83 NSYGLTEANV
+83 S
-93 HIAAGLPLKWVSQ
+93 
-106 QKKAFSDYLLR
+106 
-117 VPDVRFA
+117 
-124 FNRKN
+124 
-129 YRVRITGVNIFPQGF
+129 
-144 AAIQDNGILTQMM
+144 GILSQMM
-157 NEGYAHSTV
+157 IEGYAHSTV
-166 KHVYGLLKEYFRY
+166 KHVYSLLNEYFRY
-179 LCCEEHIPKNPM
+179 LCYEDYIPKNPM
-191 AYVRMIRKANFLAA
+191 AYVRMIKKANFLAA
-205 QGKENIAQSV
+205 QGREIIARSD
-215 AVTVLSDEE
+215 AVTVLNDEE
-224 IQCMREEVFAKNKK
+224 IRRLREAVFTRNRK
-238 GALKHHQAV
+238 GALKHQQAA

-264 LINSDID
+264 LLNSDID
-271 LDDKELRVTRAVKEV
+271 LDKRALSVTRAVKEV

-311 RTIPLNS
+311 RAIPLNS

-398 RQVADLF
+398 RQVADLL

>member
-1 MKEFKDRFII
+1 MALKKLLNKGTVYKRNDNRWGGAVSYHDEQGVYRRKSFCAPTKKAVLKKI
-11 GIDHGYGNIKTANH
+11 GNYIE
-25 VFKTGVAASDT
+25 VFKKEVAEADEANKPLRKSMQKWLEVFQFGTVERATYDRKEDCAKRYIYPRIGDSIISEVAA
-36 EPVFGTNVLL
+36 
-46 YNDRYYLI
+46 
-54 GEGHKEFNADKITD
+54 AD
-68 EEYFILTLAGIAMEL
+68 L
-83 NSYGLTEANV
+83 S
-93 HIAAGLPLKWVSQ
+93 
-106 QKKAFSDYLLR
+106 
-117 VPDVRFA
+117 
-124 FNRKN
+124 
-129 YRVRITGVNIFPQGF
+129 
-144 AAIQDNGILTQMM
+144 GILSQMM
-157 NEGYAHSTV
+157 IEGYAHSTV
-166 KHVYGLLKEYFRY
+166 KHVYSLLNEYFRY
-179 LCCEEHIPKNPM
+179 LCYEDYIPKNPM
-191 AYVRMIRKANFLAA
+191 AYVRMIKKANFLAA
-205 QGKENIAQSV
+205 QGREIIARSD
-215 AVTVLSDEE
+215 AVTVLTDEE
-224 IQCMREEVFAKNKK
+224 IRRLREAVFTLNRK
-238 GALKHHQAV
+238 GALKHQQAA

-264 LINSDID
+264 LLNSDID
-271 LDDKELRVTRAVKEV
+271 LDKRALSVTRAVKEV
-286 SKRDKDGTVCGTELI
+286 GKRDKDGAACGTELI

-318 TAIEMILILRTE
+318 TAIEMILILRTD

>member
-1 MKEFKDRFII
+1 MALKKLLNKGTVYKRSDNRWGGMVSYHDEQ
-11 GIDHGYGNIKTANH
+11 
-25 VFKTGVAASDT
+25 GVYRRKSFCAPT
-36 EPVFGTNVLL
+36 
-46 YNDRYYLI
+46 
-54 GEGHKEFNADKITD
+54 
-68 EEYFILTLAGIAMEL
+68 
-83 NSYGLTEANV
+83 
-93 HIAAGLPLKWVSQ
+93 
-106 QKKAFSDYLLR
+106 KKAVLKKIGDYIEFFKMEIAEADETKKPLR
-117 VPDVRFA
+117 KSMQKWLEVFQYGTVERATYD
-124 FNRKN
+124 RKEDCAKH
-129 YRVRITGVNIFPQGF
+129 YIYPRIGDMIISEITS
-144 AAIQDNGILTQMM
+144 ADLNGILTQMM
-157 NEGYAHSTV
+157 NEGYSHSTV
-166 KHVYGLLKEYFRY
+166 KHVYSLFKEYFRY
-179 LCCEEHIPKNPM
+179 LCYEEHIPKNPM
-191 AYVRMIRKANFLAA
+191 AYVRMIKKANFLAA
-205 QGKENIAQSV
+205 QGREIIARSD
-215 AVTVLSDEE
+215 AVTVLNDEE
-224 IQCMREEVFAKNKK
+224 IRRLREAVFTRNRK
-238 GALKHHQAV
+238 GALKHQQAA

-255 GLRTGEALG
+255 GLRTGEVLG
-264 LINSDID
+264 LFNSDID
-271 LDDKELRVTRAVKEV
+271 LDKRELSVTRAVKEV
-286 SKRDKDGTVCGTELI
+286 GKRDKDGAACGTELI

-318 TAIEMILILRTE
+318 AAIEMILILRTE

-398 RQVADLF
+398 RQVADLL